1 MILPPIPTPFDREG
15 RLDEEAFRELAQAL
29 EPLVDGL
36 LVYGSNGE
44 GVHLTPEERARGL
57 RALRPR
63 KPFLV
68 GLMEETLPQAEGA
81 LLEAKAAGAMAL
93 LATPPRY
100 YHGSLGAGL
109 LRYYEA
115 LAEKMPLFLYHVPQ
129 NTKVDLPLEAVEALA
144 PHPNV
149 LGIKDSSGD
158 LSRIAFY
165 QARLQEFRVYTGHAP
180 TFLGALALGA
190 EGGILAAA
198 NLAPRAYRALL
209 DHFREGRLA
218 EAQELQKKLF
228 PLGDLLAKGGV
239 PLLKQALRHLG
250 LPAGYPRPPYPAESP
265 LWERFLPVLE
275 GQKAEEEK
283 PKPSR

>member
-57 RALRPR
+57 RALRPK

-165 QARLQEFRVYTGHAP
+165 QARLREFRVYTGHAP

-275 GQKAEEEK
+275 GLKEEGWVL
-283 PKPSR
+283 

>member
-275 GQKAEEEK
+275 GLKEEGWVL
-283 PKPSR
+283 

>member
-29 EPLVDGL
+29 EPLADGL

-57 RALRPR
+57 RALRPK

-165 QARLQEFRVYTGHAP
+165 QARLREFRVYTGHAP

-209 DHFREGRLA
+209 DHFRQGRLA

-265 LWERFLPVLE
+265 LWERFRPVLE
-275 GQKAEEEK
+275 RLKEEGWVL
-283 PKPSR
+283 

>member
-15 RLDEEAFRELAQAL
+15 RLDLGAFRELAAAL

-57 RALRPR
+57 RALRPK

-115 LAEKMPLFLYHVPQ
+115 LAEKMPLFLYHMPQ

-158 LSRIAFY
+158 LSRLAFY
-165 QARLQEFRVYTGHAP
+165 QARLREFRVYTGHAP

-209 DHFREGRLA
+209 DHFRGGRLA
-218 EAQELQKKLF
+218 DAQALQKKLF

-265 LWERFLPVLE
+265 LWERFRPVLE
-275 GQKAEEEK
+275 RLKEEGWVL
-283 PKPSR
+283 

>member
-209 DHFREGRLA
+209 DHFREGRIA

-275 GQKAEEEK
+275 GLKEEGWVL
-283 PKPSR
+283 

>member
-165 QARLQEFRVYTGHAP
+165 QARLREFRVYTGHAP

-275 GQKAEEEK
+275 GLKEEGWVL
-283 PKPSR
+283 

>member
-1 MILPPIPTPFDREG
+1 M
-15 RLDEEAFRELAQAL
+15 
-29 EPLVDGL
+29 DGL

-129 NTKVDLPLEAVEALA
+129 NTKVDLPSMAVEALA

-190 EGGILAAA
+190 EGGFWPRRTSPPGPTGPFWTTSGKEGSPRPRSSRRSSSPWETSS
-198 NLAPRAYRALL
+198 PRA
-209 DHFREGRLA
+209 GC
-218 EAQELQKKLF
+218 
-228 PLGDLLAKGGV
+228 
-239 PLLKQALRHLG
+239 
-250 LPAGYPRPPYPAESP
+250 
-265 LWERFLPVLE
+265 
-275 GQKAEEEK
+275 
-283 PKPSR
+283 PS

>member
-1 MILPPIPTPFDREG
+1 MILPPIPTPVDREG

-275 GQKAEEEK
+275 GLKEEGWVL
-283 PKPSR
+283 

>member
-129 NTKVDLPLEAVEALA
+129 NTKVDLPLRGGGGPGPA
-144 PHPNV
+144 PERPRHQGLQRRPQP
-149 LGIKDSSGD
+149 D
-158 LSRIAFY
+158 
-165 QARLQEFRVYTGHAP
+165 RLLPGPPPGVPGLHRPRPHLPRRPGP
-180 TFLGALALGA
+180 GG
-190 EGGILAAA
+190 GRGILAAA

-275 GQKAEEEK
+275 GLKEEGWVL
-283 PKPSR
+283 

>member
-15 RLDEEAFRELAQAL
+15 RLDAEAFRELAEAL

-36 LVYGSNGE
+36 LIYGSNGE
-44 GVHLTPEERARGL
+44 GVHLTPEERAKGL

-68 GLMEETLPQAEGA
+68 GLMEETLPQAERALQEAQEAGA
-81 LLEAKAAGAMAL
+81 LAL

-100 YHGSLGAGL
+100 YHASLGEGL
-109 LRYYEA
+109 VAYYQA
-115 LAEKMPLFLYHVPQ
+115 LAERMPVFLYHVPQ
-129 NTKVDLPLEAVEALA
+129 NTKVDLPLAAVERLA
-144 PHPNV
+144 QHPRIQ
-149 LGIKDSSGD
+149 GIKDSSGD
-158 LSRIAFY
+158 LVRLAFY
-165 QARLQEFRVYTGHAP
+165 QAHLKDFRVFTGHAP

-209 DHFREGRLA
+209 EAFRAGRVA
-218 EAQELQKKLF
+218 EAQAWQRKLF
-228 PLGDLLAKGGV
+228 PLGSLLSQGGV

-250 LPAGYPRPPYPAESP
+250 LPAGYPRPPYPQESP
-265 LWERFLPVLE
+265 LWPRFLPVL
-275 GQKAEEEK
+275 QTLEEEGWIL
-283 PKPSR
+283 

>member
-15 RLDEEAFRELAQAL
+15 RLDTGAFRALAEAL

-68 GLMEETLPQAEGA
+68 GLMEETLAQAEGA
-81 LLEAKAAGAMAL
+81 LEEAKAAGAMAL

-100 YHGSLGAGL
+100 YHGSLGEGL
-109 LRYYEA
+109 LRYYQA
-115 LAEKMPLFLYHVPQ
+115 LAERMPLFLYHVPQ
-129 NTKVDLPLEAVEALA
+129 NTKVDLPLEAVETLA
-144 PHPNV
+144 RHPRIQGV
-149 LGIKDSSGD
+149 KDSSGD

-165 QARLQEFRVYTGHAP
+165 QARLRDFRVYTGHAP
-180 TFLGALALGA
+180 TFLGALALGSGRGDP
-190 EGGILAAA
+190 GG
-198 NLAPRAYRALL
+198 
-209 DHFREGRLA
+209 G
-218 EAQELQKKLF
+218 Q
-228 PLGDLLAKGGV
+228 
-239 PLLKQALRHLG
+239 
-250 LPAGYPRPPYPAESP
+250 PRPPGLPRPSGTLPLRAASGGPGPAKEALSPRGPPGQRGRAPPQAGPPVPGPARGLPQTPLPGGKP

-275 GQKAEEEK
+275 GLKEEGWVL
-283 PKPSR
+283 

>member
-63 KPFLV
+63 KPFIV

-149 LGIKDSSGD
+149 LCIKDSSGD

-275 GQKAEEEK
+275 GLKEEGWVL
-283 PKPSR
+283 

>member
-63 KPFLV
+63 KSFLV

-275 GQKAEEEK
+275 GLKEEGWVL
-283 PKPSR
+283 

>member
-15 RLDEEAFRELAQAL
+15 RLDEEAFRELAAAL

-44 GVHLTPEERARGL
+44 GVHLSPEERAKGL
-57 RALRPR
+57 KALSPK

-68 GLMEETLPQAEGA
+68 GLMEETLPQAQRA
-81 LLEAKAAGAMAL
+81 LLEAQEAGALAL

-100 YHGSLGAGL
+100 YHGSLGEGL

-115 LAEKMPLFLYHVPQ
+115 LAERTPIFLYHVPQ

-165 QARLQEFRVYTGHAP
+165 QARLREFRVYTGHAP

-209 DHFREGRLA
+209 DHFRQGRLA

-275 GQKAEEEK
+275 GLKEEGWVL
-283 PKPSR
+283 

>member
-29 EPLVDGL
+29 EPLADGL

-57 RALRPR
+57 RALRPK

-68 GLMEETLPQAEGA
+68 GLMEETLPQAQRA
-81 LLEAKAAGAMAL
+81 LLEAQEAGALAL

-100 YHGSLGAGL
+100 YHGSLGEGL

-115 LAEKMPLFLYHVPQ
+115 LAERTPIFLYHVPQ

-165 QARLQEFRVYTGHAP
+165 QARLREFRVYTGHAP

-209 DHFREGRLA
+209 DHFRQGRLA

-265 LWERFLPVLE
+265 LWGEVPPRP
-275 GQKAEEEK
+275 GA
-283 PKPSR
+283 

>member
-228 PLGDLLAKGGV
+228 SLGDLLAKGGV

-275 GQKAEEEK
+275 GLKEEGWVL
-283 PKPSR
+283 

>member
-29 EPLVDGL
+29 EPLADGL

-57 RALRPR
+57 RALRPK

-115 LAEKMPLFLYHVPQ
+115 LAEKMPLFLYHMPQ

-158 LSRIAFY
+158 LSRLAFY
-165 QARLQEFRVYTGHAP
+165 QARLREFRVYTGHAP

-209 DHFREGRLA
+209 DHFRQGRLA
-218 EAQELQKKLF
+218 EAQALQKKLF

-275 GQKAEEEK
+275 GLKEEGWVL
-283 PKPSR
+283 

>member
-1 MILPPIPTPFDREG
+1 MILPPLPTPFDREG

-275 GQKAEEEK
+275 GLKEEGWVL
-283 PKPSR
+283 

>member
-68 GLMEETLPQAEGA
+68 GLMEETLPQAGGD

-275 GQKAEEEK
+275 GLKEEGWVL
-283 PKPSR
+283 

>member
-15 RLDEEAFRELAQAL
+15 RLDLGAFRELAAAL

-57 RALRPR
+57 RALRPK

-115 LAEKMPLFLYHVPQ
+115 LAEKMPLFLYHMPQ

-158 LSRIAFY
+158 LSRLAFY
-165 QARLQEFRVYTGHAP
+165 QARLREFRVYTGHAP

-209 DHFREGRLA
+209 DHFRGGRLA
-218 EAQELQKKLF
+218 DAQALQKKLF

-275 GQKAEEEK
+275 GLKEEGWVL
-283 PKPSR
+283 

>member
-1 MILPPIPTPFDREG
+1 MLLPPIPTPFDREG
-15 RLDEEAFRELAQAL
+15 RLDTAAFRELAEAL

-44 GVHLTPEERARGL
+44 GVHLTPEERAKGL

-68 GLMEETLPQAEGA
+68 GLMEETLPQAERS
-81 LLEAKAAGAMAL
+81 LWEAKEVGAMAV

-100 YHGSLGAGL
+100 YHASLGEGL
-109 LRYYEA
+109 LAYYRA
-115 LAEKMPLFLYHVPQ
+115 LAERMPLFLYHVPQ
-129 NTKVDLPLEAVEALA
+129 NTKVDLPLPAVEALA
-144 PHPNV
+144 QHPQV

-158 LSRIAFY
+158 LSRLAFY
-165 QARLQEFRVYTGHAP
+165 QARLGAFRVYTGHAP
-180 TFLGALALGA
+180 TFLAALALGA

-209 DHFREGRLA
+209 EAFRQGHLG
-218 EAQELQKKLF
+218 EAQALQKRLF

-250 LPAGYPRPPYPAESP
+250 LPAGFPRPPYPAESP
-265 LWERFLPVLE
+265 LWESFRPVLE
-275 GQKAEEEK
+275 RLKEEGWIL
-283 PKPSR
+283 

>member
-15 RLDEEAFRELAQAL
+15 RLDLGAFRELAQAL

-68 GLMEETLPQAEGA
+68 GLMEETLPQAQRA
-81 LLEAKAAGAMAL
+81 LLEAQEAGALAL

-165 QARLQEFRVYTGHAP
+165 QARLREFRVYTGHAP

-209 DHFREGRLA
+209 DHFRQGRLA

-275 GQKAEEEK
+275 SLKEEGWIL
-283 PKPSR
+283 

>member
-100 YHGSLGAGL
+100 HHGSLGAGL

-165 QARLQEFRVYTGHAP
+165 QARLREFRVYTGHAP

-209 DHFREGRLA
+209 
-218 EAQELQKKLF
+218 LF

-275 GQKAEEEK
+275 GLKEEGWVL
-283 PKPSR
+283 